1 MIIGMNVKESH
12 LEQIFLENYIKPI
25 IMTGNEA
32 FTRGLYEAGVQF
44 LANYPGTPTSEIG
57 DMWRWYAGREVLID
71 YDLSINETVAFEA
84 AVGASW
90 TGIRAAVVFKH
101 LGMNLISDALHSV
114 MYSGIEGQRKAGL
127 VIICGGDPGIK
138 SSTNAQDVRLFS
150 FHSKL
155 PILEPASIQECKDFV
170 SIAFE
175 LSEKINLPVMIYSP
189 ASLNHASSIVQFSK
203 LSHQFVQ
210 QEQRY
215 FRKDFNK
222 FLNAIHWAQNNQTR
236 LNSIIF
242 KQEQGY
248 FELEDQD
255 LHSIEG
261 KSEVKLTQCTLKE
274 KEETQEK
281 SKDEDQIII
290 EKQDVSVGIITSGLS
305 WTYSHEICA
314 IIEKDIPRLRLL
326 QTYPIN
332 KQIIVD
338 FVDDYEI
345 ELLLV
350 IEEQEPFLEMQIKD
364 ILYDYDMMVPI
375 LGKNIFPREGTLSPQ
390 KIIDLLSK
398 PLFLQDNLV
407 YFEAFHQVLKKIP
420 NSIKNI
426 QQSLPIREPTFC
438 PGCSHRNVFYS
449 LRKAT
454 DKFYQKQNKRAIF
467 GGDIGCYTLG
477 MSEPYA
483 VMDWLICMGAGVG
496 ITNGVGR
503 FVNPKTQHVVSLIGD
518 STFFHSGI
526 QAIYNLAKNNTPA
539 TVVILDNYFCSM
551 TGHQISPSTPKQLNT
566 ENSEV
571 NIQPFKIKQFL
582 ETLGTYPIKTLNGY
596 SIKKMTRD
604 FLQFFSLDGLK
615 FILVE
620 AECALNYKRR
630 IQKETKANNQC
641 TFLQIADHC
650 TKCDECFSVLGCT
663 AIQMSEDKYK
673 IDTSRC
679 LGEDCLS
686 CLEVCPNHA
695 IYKTVINPHLHF
707 TQPNPSKENPSK

>member
-1 MIIGMNVKESH
+1 
-12 LEQIFLENYIKPI
+12 
-25 IMTGNEA
+25 MTGNEA

-90 TGIRAAVVFKH
+90 TGIRSAVVFKH

-170 SIAFE
+170 LIAFE
-175 LSEKINLPVMIYSP
+175 LSEKISLPVMIYSP

-203 LSHQFVQ
+203 PSHQFVQ

-222 FLNAIHWAQNNQTR
+222 FLNAIHWARHNQTR

-242 KQEQGY
+242 QLEQGY
-248 FELEDQD
+248 IELLNQK
-255 LHSIEG
+255 LYMIKG
-261 KSEVKLTQCTLKE
+261 KISNTITQCNLKDNAETLEKTKDKE
-274 KEETQEK
+274 P
-281 SKDEDQIII
+281 IVI
-290 EKQDVSVGIITSGLS
+290 EKQKISIGIITSGLT
-305 WTYSHEICA
+305 WTYSNEICA
-314 IIEKDIPRLRLL
+314 IIEKDIPRLRLY
-326 QTYPIN
+326 QTYPLN

-338 FVDDYEI
+338 FIDDFDLD
-345 ELLLV
+345 LLLI
-350 IEEQEPFLEMQIKD
+350 IEEQESFLEMQIKD
-364 ILYDYDMMVPI
+364 ILYDYNIMIPI

-390 KIIDLLSK
+390 KIIEILSK
-398 PLFLQDNLV
+398 PLFLQEDLV
-407 YFEAFHQVLKKIP
+407 FFEEFYKNSKKIP
-420 NSIKNI
+420 DILKSI
-426 QQSLPIREPTFC
+426 QQNLPIREPTFC

-454 DKFYQKQNKRAIF
+454 EIFSQKENKTAIF

-477 MSEPYA
+477 MSEPYG

-496 ITNGVGR
+496 ITNGVAK
-503 FVNPKTQHVVSLIGD
+503 FTNPNTQHVVALIGD

-526 QAIYNLAKNNTPA
+526 QAIYNLAKNNIPA
-539 TVVILDNYFCSM
+539 TVLILDNYFCSM
-551 TGHQISPSTPKQLNT
+551 TGHQTSPSTPKHLNAK
-566 ENSEV
+566 NSDF

-582 ETLGTYPIKTLNGY
+582 ETLGTYPIKILNGY
-596 SIKKMTRD
+596 SIKQMTRD
-604 FLQFFSLDGLK
+604 FLQLFSLDGLK
-615 FILVE
+615 FVLVE

-630 IQKETKANNQC
+630 IHKETKTNNQH